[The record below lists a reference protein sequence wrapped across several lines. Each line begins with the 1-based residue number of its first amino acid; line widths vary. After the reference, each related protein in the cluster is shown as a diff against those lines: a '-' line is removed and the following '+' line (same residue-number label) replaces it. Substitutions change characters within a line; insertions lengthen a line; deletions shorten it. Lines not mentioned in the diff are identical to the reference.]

1 MAEPMAPPQT
11 TSMWLRHMGV
21 YWLPPL
27 CWITVMFWLSTDTF
41 AAEHTGVVLWRVL
54 SALAPGVTD
63 EQYALLHFCTR
74 KAAHLTEYAILA
86 FLLLRAFRAGAAAA
100 WHWRWATLSFLL
112 VAVHAVL
119 DEYHQA
125 FTQSRTGSVSDSL
138 LDMSGGL
145 MALALLWLSRR
156 KPAGL
161 DRHGSV

>member
-1 MAEPMAPPQT
+1 
-11 TSMWLRHMGV
+11 
-21 YWLPPL
+21 
-27 CWITVMFWLSTDTF
+27 MFWLSTDTF
-41 AAEHTGVVLWRVL
+41 AAEHTGVVRWRVL
-54 SALAPGVTD
+54 RTLAPGVTD
-63 EQYALLHFCTR
+63 EQYALLHFYTR
-74 KAAHLTEYAILA
+74 KTAHLTEYAILA
-86 FLLLRAFRAGAAAA
+86 LLLLRACRAGAAAA
-100 WHWRWATLSFLL
+100 WHWRWATLAFLL

-125 FTQSRTGSVSDSL
+125 FTQSRTGSVYDSL